1 MPGSAAGIMKVSERI
16 RCASADAGTSQM
28 TNRQVTT
35 TKRRTGFP
43 LRRTVIE
50 FLAPAMVI
58 CRRTHAAHQGGCRP
72 PLLGREHAIIGLRMH
87 YSSYSEACHPFLR
100 HLGQAACIIF
110 PKELRL

>member
-43 LRRTVIE
+43 LRQTVIE

-58 CRRTHAAHQGGCRP
+58 CRRTTRRIRAGVDHLSWA
-72 PLLGREHAIIGLRMH
+72 GRAII
-87 YSSYSEACHPFLR
+87 ACTIVHVWEHVIHFSATSANLLALYFQRKLQP
-100 HLGQAACIIF
+100 
-110 PKELRL
+110 

>member
-28 TNRQVTT
+28 TNRQFTT
-35 TKRRTGFP
+35 TKRLPVLHLCRTG
-43 LRRTVIE
+43 VE
-50 FLAPAMVI
+50 CLAPAMVI
-58 CRRTHAAHQGGCRP
+58 WRRTHAAHQGGCRL

-110 PKELRL
+110 PKE